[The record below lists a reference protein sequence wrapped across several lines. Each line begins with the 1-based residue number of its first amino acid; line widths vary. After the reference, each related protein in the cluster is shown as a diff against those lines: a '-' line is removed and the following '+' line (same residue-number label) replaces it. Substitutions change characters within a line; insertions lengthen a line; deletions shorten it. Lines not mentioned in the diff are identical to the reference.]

1 MGDRNIYALNGA
13 GRGSEAGVRK
23 VLGVRNAALLTT
35 DLALNRTVG
44 LCVVPAGF
52 VVTGATTVISDV
64 DTNGSPTHA
73 FSVGIL
79 STPALIHAIA
89 TTGQAGGTLTTL
101 AAAGLYYKFPV
112 DTEVFMTSTTA
123 AATAAAGT
131 ITFQLEG
138 YME

>member
-1 MGDRNIYALNGA
+1 MGDRNVYAANQA
-13 GRGSEAGVRK
+13 GRGSEAGSRK
-23 VLGVRNAALLTT
+23 VHGTRAATILTT
-35 DLALNRTVG
+35 DLAINRTVG

-64 DTNGSPTHA
+64 DTNGTPTHA
-73 FSVGIL
+73 FSVGIAG
-79 STPALIHAIA
+79 TPALIHAIA

-101 AAAGLYYKFPV
+101 AAAGLYYKFPA
-112 DTEVFMTSTTA
+112 DTEVIMTTTTA